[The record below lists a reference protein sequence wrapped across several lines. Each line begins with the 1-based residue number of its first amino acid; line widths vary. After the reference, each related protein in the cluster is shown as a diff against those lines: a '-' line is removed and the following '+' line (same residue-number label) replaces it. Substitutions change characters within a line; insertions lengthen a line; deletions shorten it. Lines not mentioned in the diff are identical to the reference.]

1 MCAKREV
8 RVNRASWPALKLH
21 AARFCSAPQRDA
33 APLKRAQRLTPK
45 DALMFK
51 RILVALMAF
60 FAFSVFAADAN
71 TATQADLEA
80 IKGIG
85 PAIAT
90 KIIDERK
97 NGNYKDWPDLVTRVK
112 GIGDKNA
119 AKLSGAGLTVNGA
132 AMSGAPA
139 APAAPTKTTAPAA
152 VPAKTAAP
160 ATPAT
165 PATPAA
171 NAKPTA
177 AAPAAPASSAKEL
190 KKAAAAQA
198 KADKASAAAQKKADK
213 AAAKAD
219 KAASAAA
226 AKK

>member
-1 MCAKREV
+1 
-8 RVNRASWPALKLH
+8 LTLH
-21 AARFCSAPQRDA
+21 AARFPTRGNGSQR
-33 APLKRAQRLTPK
+33 PLKLAQRLTPK
-45 DALMFK
+45 DAHMFK
-51 RILVALMAF
+51 RILVAFLAF

-97 NGNYKDWPDLVTRVK
+97 NGNYKDWPDLVARVK

-139 APAAPTKTTAPAA
+139 APAAPAKTTAPA
-152 VPAKTAAP
+152 TATVKP
-160 ATPAT
+160 VTPAT
-165 PATPAA
+165 PATPAVA
-171 NAKPTA
+171 AKTA
-177 AAPAAPASSAKEL
+177 APAAPAAPASTAKEL
-190 KKAAAAQA
+190 KQAEADAKKAA
-198 KADKASAAAQKKADK
+198 KAQKKADK
-213 AAAKAD
+213 AAA
-219 KAASAAA
+219 AASAASA
-226 AKK
+226 AKKQ